1 MGEGTVSA
9 ELRWREQGRPGRGKE
24 MKIRTKAKRRPQKET
39 DVMEIGDRRS
49 IKAGRAGPVR
59 MERS

>member
-24 MKIRTKAKRRPQKET
+24 MKIRTKAKRRTQKET
-39 DVMEIGDRRS
+39 DSDGDRRS